1 MGKGVRPNK
10 LQRLS
15 FERLK
20 IAYLQVEKIPA
31 MKWKITFGMWEPS
44 CQLETAHW
52 RNEELIVQI
61 EMTGSIMR

>member
-1 MGKGVRPNK
+1 MDKGVRPHK

-20 IAYLQVEKIPA
+20 IAYLQVEKIPT
-31 MKWKITFGMWEPS
+31 MKWKVTFGMREPS
-44 CQLETAHW
+44 CQRETAHS